1 MLLKIK
7 SIGQKYYQNYRIKEN
22 PHKIIASFM
31 STKVYRKTKILYS
44 FKTHLQEEDMRMK
57 KLIMRFL
64 VHSLALIPIL
74 KM

>member
-1 MLLKIK
+1 
-7 SIGQKYYQNYRIKEN
+7 
-22 PHKIIASFM
+22 M

-57 KLIMRFL
+57 KLIMPFL
-64 VHSLALIPIL
+64 VHSLALIPIS